1 VGRAKIDILCH
12 ILHGILAGFTT
23 VLFNWFGLA
32 VAVFLFIQFAS
43 YEMAE
48 ERKIQD
54 ELYMELKEW
63 SIGYATAFTIGVVL
77 KCTGILS
84 F

>member
-1 VGRAKIDILCH
+1 MRAKKDILCH

-23 VLFNWFGLA
+23 ALFNWLGLA
-32 VAVFLFIQFAS
+32 VAVFLFIQFTA

-63 SIGYATAFTIGVVL
+63 SIGYAISFTIGVVL
-77 KCTGILS
+77 KCVGILS